1 MSFLSVSSRIDRAR
15 RSWAAKLLRKPGA
28 VAGAVIVLVAVL
40 TAILAP
46 WIAPHPPTKIY
57 YEAVQAPPSWQHP
70 FGTDQLGR
78 DVLSRVIYG
87 ARISMTVGVI
97 VVAIGLSFGT
107 LLGLLAGYYQGWVDQ
122 VVMRVMEIL
131 LAFPE
136 ILLAIA
142 IVAIL
147 GPDLNNTMIAV
158 GISVIPVYALT
169 VRSSVLSILEREY
182 IQAARALG
190 ASNLWIIFHHVLP
203 NVASPI
209 LVVATVNVGVAI
221 LVAAGLSYVGLGAQP
236 PTPEWGSMLSQ
247 ARDYLQTSW
256 WIATFPGLAITLVVL
271 GFNLLGDA
279 LRDLIDPRSSK

>member
-28 VAGAVIVLVAVL
+28 VAGVVIVLVAVL

>member
-1 MSFLSVSSRIDRAR
+1 MSFLSVSSRIDQAR

>member
-1 MSFLSVSSRIDRAR
+1 MTVTRPARPSFLKRHR
-15 RSWAAKLLRKPGA
+15 WLLKFLRKPGG
-28 VAGAVIVLVAVL
+28 VAGAILVLGAILVAL
-40 TAILAP
+40 LAP
-46 WIAPHPPTKIY
+46 LIAPHSPTQIY
-57 YEAVQAPPSWQHP
+57 YEAVQAPPSGQHP

-87 ARISMTVGVI
+87 TRISMTVGLI

-107 LLGLLAGYYQGWVDQ
+107 LLGLLAGFYRGWVDQ
-122 VVMRVMEIL
+122 GVMRVMEIL

-147 GPDLNNTMIAV
+147 GPDLGNTMIAV
-158 GISVIPVYALT
+158 GVSVIPVYALT
-169 VRSSVLSILEREY
+169 VRSSVLSILERDY
-182 IQAARALG
+182 IQSARAIG
-190 ASNLWIIFHHVLP
+190 ASNGWILWRHVLP
-203 NVASPI
+203 NVVSPI

-221 LVAAGLSYVGLGAQP
+221 LIAAGLSYVGLGAQP

-279 LRDLIDPRSSK
+279 LRDLIDPRGRK

>member
-221 LVAAGLSYVGLGAQP
+221 LVAAGLRYVGLGAQP

>member
-1 MSFLSVSSRIDRAR
+1 MSFLSVSSRIDWAR